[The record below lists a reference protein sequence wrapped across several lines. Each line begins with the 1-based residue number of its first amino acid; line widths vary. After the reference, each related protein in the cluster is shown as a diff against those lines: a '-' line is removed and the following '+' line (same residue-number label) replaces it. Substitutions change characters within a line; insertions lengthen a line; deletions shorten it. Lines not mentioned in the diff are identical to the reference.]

1 MRRVDAHHH
10 LWDPARRAYPW
21 MDERLAPFQRRFGPE
36 DLDAAAGPH
45 GIGQTVV
52 VQTVA
57 SVEETK
63 EFLAVAGTGGRVAG
77 VVGWVDLTVAD
88 VADAVAALRAAPG
101 GEVLVGIRHQVH
113 DEPDPAWLLHGEV
126 LAGLAAVA
134 EAGLAYDLLVRE
146 RELPAG
152 RWPSG
157 FRSSASSSTTWPSRG
172 SVRGW
177 SSRATE
183 LRALARL
190 PNVTCKVSGLVTE
203 ADWDAWT
210 PEQLVRYVATAA
222 DAFGPDR
229 LLFGSDWPVC
239 LLAADYAEVVM
250 AAEQALEAAGL
261 DAAERDLVFG
271 ANARRGTA
279 CPSPP
284 TTTEVDDAAH
294 PAHPPADPRGA
305 GRGRPRLAGAHL
317 RRQLS
322 PRHRHPA
329 RRPAGVPEPLPGR
342 VTVTEVLT
350 AMAATVPLEAA
361 AVMQPDDAD
370 EPAVLG
376 EYRRLL
382 PPGSLSRWWS
392 GWRSTS

>member
-1 MRRVDAHHH
+1 
-10 LWDPARRAYPW
+10 
-21 MDERLAPFQRRFGPE
+21 MDERLAPFQRHFGPE

-146 RELPAG
+146 RELPAA
-152 RWPSG
+152 RAVAERLPQLG
-157 FRSSASSSTTWPSRG
+157 FVLDHLAKPRIREGLVEPW
-172 SVRGW
+172 
-177 SSRATE
+177 ATE

-239 LLAADYAEVVM
+239 LLAADYAEVVA
-250 AAEQALEAAGL
+250 AAEQALEAVGL
-261 DAAERDLVFG
+261 DTAERDLVFG
-271 ANARRGTA
+271 ANARR
-279 CPSPP
+279 
-284 TTTEVDDAAH
+284 VY
-294 PAHPPADPRGA
+294 
-305 GRGRPRLAGAHL
+305 RL
-317 RRQLS
+317 
-322 PRHRHPA
+322 
-329 RRPAGVPEPLPGR
+329 PEP
-342 VTVTEVLT
+342 T
-350 AMAATVPLEAA
+350 
-361 AVMQPDDAD
+361 DDH
-370 EPAVLG
+370 G
-376 EYRRLL
+376 
-382 PPGSLSRWWS
+382 G
-392 GWRSTS
+392 

>member
-21 MDERLAPFQRRFGPE
+21 MDERLAPIRRRFGPE

-52 VQTVA
+52 VQTVT
-57 SVEETK
+57 SVEETE
-63 EFLAVAGTGGRVAG
+63 EFLAVAGAGGRIVG

-88 VADAVAALRAAPG
+88 VADAVGALRAAPG
-101 GEVLVGIRHQVH
+101 GEALVGVRHQVH
-113 DEPDPAWLLHGEV
+113 DEPDPAWLLRGEV
-126 LAGLAAVA
+126 LRGLAAVA

-146 RELPAG
+146 RELPAA
-152 RWPSG
+152 RAAVEQLPQLG
-157 FRSSASSSTTWPSRG
+157 FVLDHLAKPRIREAVVEPW
-172 SVRGW
+172 
-177 SSRATE
+177 ATE

-239 LLAADYAEVVM
+239 LLAADYAEVAA

-271 ANARRGTA
+271 ANARRIYRL
-279 CPSPP
+279 P
-284 TTTEVDDAAH
+284 
-294 PAHPPADPRGA
+294 DPIHDHG
-305 GRGRPRLAGAHL
+305 G
-317 RRQLS
+317 
-322 PRHRHPA
+322 
-329 RRPAGVPEPLPGR
+329 
-342 VTVTEVLT
+342 
-350 AMAATVPLEAA
+350 
-361 AVMQPDDAD
+361 
-370 EPAVLG
+370 
-376 EYRRLL
+376 
-382 PPGSLSRWWS
+382 
-392 GWRSTS
+392 

>member
-36 DLDAAAGPH
+36 DLNAATRPH

-63 EFLAVAGTGGRVAG
+63 EFLAVAGAGGRVAG
-77 VVGWVDLTVAD
+77 VVGWVDLTAAD

-113 DEPDPAWLLHGEV
+113 DEPDPAM
-126 LAGLAAVA
+126 AN
-134 EAGLAYDLLVRE
+134 DLLVRE
-146 RELPAG
+146 RELPAA
-152 RWPSG
+152 RAAAERLPQLG
-157 FRSSASSSTTWPSRG
+157 FVLDHLAKPRIREALVEPW
-172 SVRGW
+172 
-177 SSRATE
+177 ATE

-239 LLAADYAEVVM
+239 LLAADYAEVVA

-271 ANARRGTA
+271 ANGRR
-279 CPSPP
+279 
-284 TTTEVDDAAH
+284 VY
-294 PAHPPADPRGA
+294 
-305 GRGRPRLAGAHL
+305 HL
-317 RRQLS
+317 
-322 PRHRHPA
+322 
-329 RRPAGVPEPLPGR
+329 PEP
-342 VTVTEVLT
+342 T
-350 AMAATVPLEAA
+350 
-361 AVMQPDDAD
+361 DDH
-370 EPAVLG
+370 G
-376 EYRRLL
+376 
-382 PPGSLSRWWS
+382 G
-392 GWRSTS
+392 